1 MDVNP
6 TAKSELLTQKDLWFC
21 TCGAVNRLGE
31 NTCHCCGT
39 DLSAIK
45 NTDQSGLS
53 GRCDE
58 RLAKER
64 EAAAKAAEK
73 AEKKTKCILSIA
85 IPAVIAVIA
94 IFLVVTKIVIPNS
107 NYNAAVELM
116 DSGKY
121 EEAMATFEAMDGYSD
136 SENKI
141 EECKKAINDVYK
153 AELKLLQTASVGD
166 TVRFG
171 TYEQDNDT
179 SNGAEGIEWQV
190 LAKENNK
197 VLVISKYALDCQQ
210 YNTSDTDVTWET
222 CTLRTWLNGTFL
234 DSAFTATEQAAI
246 AQTTVT
252 PDKNPERDTD
262 PGNATTDKTFL
273 LSIDEANKYFSS
285 DSARQCEATAYAVAN
300 GVMVSY
306 SGDWWWLR
314 SPGDYQ
320 SDAAYVSGAGSVSC
334 DGRSVH
340 LGAIAVRPAL
350 WINLDS

>member
-1 MDVNP
+1 MKRNTKVLLKQSALDVNP

-94 IFLVVTKIVIPNS
+94 VVLVVTKIVIPNS

-121 EEAMATFEAMDGYSD
+121 EEAIAAFGAMDGYSD
-136 SENKI
+136 SEDKI
-141 EECKKAINDVYK
+141 EECKKAINDSAYK
-153 AELKLLQTASVGD
+153 AELKLLQSVSVGD
-166 TVRFG
+166 TVCFG

-179 SNGAEGIEWQV
+179 SNGTENIEWKV

-197 VLVISKYALDCQQ
+197 VLIISKYALDCQ
-210 YNTSDTDVTWET
+210 V
-222 CTLRTWLNGTFL
+222 
-234 DSAFTATEQAAI
+234 
-246 AQTTVT
+246 
-252 PDKNPERDTD
+252 
-262 PGNATTDKTFL
+262 
-273 LSIDEANKYFSS
+273 
-285 DSARQCEATAYAVAN
+285 
-300 GVMVSY
+300 
-306 SGDWWWLR
+306 
-314 SPGDYQ
+314 YQ
-320 SDAAYVSGAGSVSC
+320 E
-334 DGRSVH
+334 
-340 LGAIAVRPAL
+340 
-350 WINLDS
+350 